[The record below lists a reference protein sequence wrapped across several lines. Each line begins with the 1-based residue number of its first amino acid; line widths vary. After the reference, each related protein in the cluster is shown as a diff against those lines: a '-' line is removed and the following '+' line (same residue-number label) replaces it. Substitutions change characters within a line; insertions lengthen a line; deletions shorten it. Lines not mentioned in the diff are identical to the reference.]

1 MNIHEE
7 SVTQTSYVGSISR
20 ALITFTMCWGDYSC
34 SHRQTVFLSD
44 A

>member
-20 ALITFTMCWGDYSC
+20 ALITFTMCWGGLLLFASSNC
-34 SHRQTVFLSD
+34 IFE
-44 A
+44 